1 MKKLSHGDLRGKSER
16 ELRSLANKLEKS
28 VHQSRKD
35 GKSTH
40 SLETEICYI
49 QRELELRRLGGGAP
63 HKALGNPVQRETVGY
78 SLSKTDGFGFQDIP
92 SPPSPL

>member
-49 QRELELRRLGGGAP
+49 QRELELRRLY
-63 HKALGNPVQRETVGY
+63 HHRQQQTVQTQVSRLEFETN
-78 SLSKTDGFGFQDIP
+78 I
-92 SPPSPL
+92 